1 MALALGLAYIC
12 IFLILSLSYIVHFHL
27 RQADRWFCWFL
38 ALLPLHPLGLDE
50 ENASARTEDF
60 AVALVEGGGVSVTV
74 MEYIRKS
81 CF

>member
-1 MALALGLAYIC
+1 MIYILC
-12 IFLILSLSYIVHFHL
+12 DIHL

-38 ALLPLHPLGLDE
+38 ALLLVLPLGLAE

-74 MEYIRKS
+74 MEYIRQS

>member
-1 MALALGLAYIC
+1 MFWLLALLTYV
-12 IFLILSLSYIVHFHL
+12 ILFYHYHILCDHHLS
-27 RQADRWFCWFL
+27 QADRWFCWFL
-38 ALLPLHPLGLDE
+38 ALLPLLPLGLDE

-74 MEYIRKS
+74 MEYISES